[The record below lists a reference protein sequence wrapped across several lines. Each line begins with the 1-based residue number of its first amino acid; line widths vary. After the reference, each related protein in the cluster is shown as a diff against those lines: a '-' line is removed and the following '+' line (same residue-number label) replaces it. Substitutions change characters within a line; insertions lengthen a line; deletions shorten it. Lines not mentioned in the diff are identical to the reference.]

1 MLRMAGKK
9 VLITGAGSGI
19 GRQCAMAFLK
29 SGATV
34 ALSGSNVTKLEEARA
49 SMVAE
54 FENDIFLVPC
64 DLANAEATAGLVN
77 ETVSV
82 MGDLDVLVC
91 NAGITRN
98 QLTIRTKLEDWDQ
111 VMAINLTAAFLLNKS
126 ANAHFMRKKW
136 GRIVNISSVVASS
149 GNAGQAAYCA
159 SKGGLEAMTRSLAL
173 EFASRGININCV
185 APGFIETAMT
195 HDLPQDL
202 RDELLK
208 KIPLGRLG
216 AAHDVAGAV
225 LFLCSHLAD
234 YITGQVL
241 HVNGGML
248 MN

>member
-136 GRIVNISSVVASS
+136 WRIVNISSVVASS